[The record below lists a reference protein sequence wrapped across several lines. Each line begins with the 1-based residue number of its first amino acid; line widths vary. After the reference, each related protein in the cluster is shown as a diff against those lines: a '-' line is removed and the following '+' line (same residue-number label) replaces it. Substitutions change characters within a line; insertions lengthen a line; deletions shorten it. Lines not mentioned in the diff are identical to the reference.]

1 MINKTQDTTK
11 FGSLSFK
18 VNLLVAVMI
27 IVVVTIMIIISGVT
41 TSQNVNSELRD
52 QCVTGTNLLE
62 YELSLTEIQEMED
75 KTALLD
81 RLKLITGCEF
91 TIFEDDVR
99 VFSTIVID
107 GKRVTGTTLD
117 PKIAD
122 IVLNQGQS
130 YVGDAMIL
138 GENHITSYMPH
149 YDENGNITG
158 VVFAG
163 LSASANDASI
173 SMALTIAMIVG
184 IFLILW
190 VCIVTRIVI
199 TKTVAKPLVA
209 VVDAAQN
216 ISKGKLTF
224 DIDVNA
230 NNEIGLLA
238 SEFTNMKSNLSS
250 LNTTLVDLFSTIAG
264 GDWNVNPGDE
274 KMYVGDWKQL
284 HKSVEIMTTTVRNTL
299 YQVSTSASQIS
310 SRVSQVSSGAMA
322 LAEGAVDQATSVDNL
337 SNNLQR
343 ISAQVEDNSTNTQKV
358 NEIAVVSGEVT
369 ESTLEDM
376 SKMLNAM
383 KEISNTSQDIGKVI
397 KVIDDIAFQT
407 NILALNAA
415 VEAARAGE
423 AGKGFAV
430 VADEVRNLAQKSSE
444 AAKNTT
450 GLIEQSISAVRVGE
464 GIATKANAS
473 FEDLAQKVSE
483 MVTTINQ
490 IAKATEEQAEGI
502 KGISSEIEQISNVVQ
517 TNTAT
522 SEESAAASEE
532 LSGQADAL
540 HVLVDKFKL

>member
-1 MINKTQDTTK
+1 MSNNTQGTKK

-18 VNLLVAVMI
+18 VNLLVAIMI
-27 IVVVTIMIIISGVT
+27 IIVVTIMILISGL
-41 TSQNVNSELRD
+41 TSSENVNSELKD
-52 QCVTGTNLLE
+52 QCITGTNLLE
-62 YELSLTEIQEMED
+62 YELSLDEVREMED
-75 KTALLD
+75 KTPLLE
-81 RLKLITGCEF
+81 RLKQITGCEY
-91 TIFEDDVR
+91 TIFEDDIR
-99 VFSTIVID
+99 TFTTIVID
-107 GKRVTGTTLD
+107 GQRVTGTPLD
-117 PKIAD
+117 SQIAN
-122 IVLNQGQS
+122 IVLNQGQT
-130 YVGDAMIL
+130 YVGEAMIL
-138 GENHITSYMPH
+138 GENHFTSYIPH

-173 SMALTIAMIVG
+173 SFALTISMFVG
-184 IFLILW
+184 IFLILC
-190 VCIVTRIVI
+190 VCIVTRVVI
-199 TKTVAKPLVA
+199 TKTVAKPLVT

-216 ISKGKLTF
+216 IANGKLNF
-224 DIDVNA
+224 DIDVNV

-238 SEFTNMKSNLSS
+238 SEFTNMKGNLSN
-250 LNTTLVDLFSTIAG
+250 LNTTLVDLFSTIAS

-284 HKSVEIMTTTVRNTL
+284 HKSVDIMTTTVRSTL
-299 YQVSTSASQIS
+299 SQVSNSASQIT
-310 SRVSQVSSGAMA
+310 SRVAQVSSGAMA

-337 SNNLQR
+337 SNNLHE
-343 ISAQVEDNSTNTQKV
+343 ISVQVEDNSINTQKV

-369 ESTLEDM
+369 NSTLEDM
-376 SKMLNAM
+376 SKMLKAM
-383 KEISNTSQDIGKVI
+383 SEISTTSQDIGKVI

-450 GLIEQSISAVRVGE
+450 ELIEQSINAVQLGE

-490 IAKATEEQAEGI
+490 IAKATEEQAQGI
-502 KGISSEIEQISNVVQ
+502 KEISGEIEQISSVVQ

-532 LSGQADAL
+532 LSSQADAL